1 MKTVLCVILLMANS
15 VFSFADYASKYVQ
28 GYASGYVLGSASA
41 AVTYASHYNPT
52 TADPTLSDSYKD
64 TDSYRDSD
72 SDRVKEESK
81 KEQDTYQGKVSTI
94 SSAATT
100 HRSTTEERSDNE
112 AIITHKLVL
121 PILKPR
127 KVNPTE

>member
-28 GYASGYVLGSASA
+28 GYASGYVLGSTSST
-41 AVTYASHYNPT
+41 VTYVSHYNPT

-64 TDSYRDSD
+64 TDSYKD
-72 SDRVKEESK
+72 SDRGKEESK

-100 HRSTTEERSDNE
+100 PQSTIEEGGVNE

-121 PILKPR
+121 PILEPR
-127 KVNPTE
+127 KVNPTK